1 MSNDKLEYI
10 TPTEAQ
16 KTAQRNRNIAI
27 GLGLAA
33 FCALAFVVTLI
44 RIHENINASIS

>member
-1 MSNDKLEYI
+1 MSDNKLEYVMQ
-10 TPTEAQ
+10 TEAQ
-16 KTAQRNRNIAI
+16 KAAQRKRNIAI

-33 FCALAFVVTLI
+33 FCALAFIVTLI

>member
-1 MSNDKLEYI
+1 MSEKTMEYV

-16 KTAQRNRNIAI
+16 KSAQRKRNIAI

-33 FCALAFVVTLI
+33 FSVLAFVVTLI

>member
-1 MSNDKLEYI
+1 MSKEKMEYI

-16 KTAQRNRNIAI
+16 KSAQRKRNIAI
-27 GLGLAA
+27 GLGLTV
-33 FCALAFVVTLI
+33 FCVLAFVVTLI

>member
-1 MSNDKLEYI
+1 MNKDELEYI

-16 KTAQRNRNIAI
+16 KKAQRNRNIAI

-33 FCALAFVVTLI
+33 FCGLAFVVTLI
-44 RIHENINASIS
+44 RIHENINASLS

>member
-1 MSNDKLEYI
+1 MGSEEMEYM

-16 KTAQRNRNIAI
+16 KAAQRKRSLAI
-27 GLGLAA
+27 GLGLAG

-44 RIHENINASIS
+44 RIHENINAAIS

>member
-1 MSNDKLEYI
+1 MSKEKMEYI

-16 KTAQRNRNIAI
+16 KSAQRKRNIAI
-27 GLGLAA
+27 GLALAA